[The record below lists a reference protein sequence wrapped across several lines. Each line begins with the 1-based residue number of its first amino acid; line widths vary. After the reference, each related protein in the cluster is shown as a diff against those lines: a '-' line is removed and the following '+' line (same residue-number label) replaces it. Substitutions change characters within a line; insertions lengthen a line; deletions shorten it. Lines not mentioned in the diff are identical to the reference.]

1 MATCTRLTNSMP
13 FIRYALSSV
22 VFIKKKTF
30 YVFAGWLGYSNQLVF
45 LLGRTEN
52 LLGRI
57 QKIKKAYSLAHVLE
71 INHSQE
77 L

>member
-1 MATCTRLTNSMP
+1 MEVYCTLKMNNRSW
-13 FIRYALSSV
+13 I
-22 VFIKKKTF
+22 IKKKTF

-57 QKIKKAYSLAHVLE
+57 QKIKKADSLAHVLE